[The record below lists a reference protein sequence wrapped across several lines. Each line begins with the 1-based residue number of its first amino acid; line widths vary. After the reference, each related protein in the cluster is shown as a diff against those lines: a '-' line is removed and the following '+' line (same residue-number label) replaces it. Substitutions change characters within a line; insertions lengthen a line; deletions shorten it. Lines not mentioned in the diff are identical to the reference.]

1 MLKRF
6 PLYKRP
12 AVFAA
17 VLAGVFSGGS
27 MVLPAVAMAG
37 EMPDYAVEMK
47 DGVVTPTEIR
57 VKAGTTFRITLKNTG
72 KSAAEFE
79 SKRLRKE
86 KVLGPGAES
95 FVVIR
100 KLSPG
105 RYEFFDEFHEDM
117 KSARGVII
125 AE

>member
-1 MLKRF
+1 MLKHF
-6 PLYKRP
+6 PSFTRSAVA
-12 AVFAA
+12 AVFATGMF
-17 VLAGVFSGGS
+17 LAGAAQ
-27 MVLPAVAMAG
+27 LPAAAAAG
-37 EMPDYAVEMK
+37 EMPDYALEMK
-47 DGVVTPTEIR
+47 DGVVKPSEIR
-57 VKAGTTFRITLKNTG
+57 VKAGTTFRITLRNTG

-117 KSARGVII
+117 ESARGVII

>member
-1 MLKRF
+1 MRELFYQYKRF
-6 PLYKRP
+6 ALCA
-12 AVFAA
+12 AVFAGI
-17 VLAGVFSGGS
+17 VLGESVF
-27 MVLPAVAMAG
+27 LPIDAAAS
-37 EMPDYAVEMK
+37 EMPVFPVEMK

-57 VKAGTTFRITLKNTG
+57 VKAGTTFKITLKNTG

-105 RYEFFDEFHEDM
+105 RYEFFDEFHENM